1 MLHYADC
8 PSIEDIVPVRTC
20 TCDSRDPTVLK
31 NDPVSRP
38 AHYTRGKIEVADFID
53 DQDLPRWLAMVV
65 KYVCRAG
72 KKEPEKYKQDLEKAR
87 WYLSRE
93 IDRCAS

>member
-1 MLHYADC
+1 MARNSDGRCEYCAVFCESEGSYILHK
-8 PSIEDIVPVRTC
+8 
-20 TCDSRDPTVLK
+20 CDPH
-31 NDPVSRP
+31 DPVSRP
-38 AHYTRGKIEVADFID
+38 AHYTRGKVEVIDFIE
-53 DQDLPRWLAMVV
+53 DQQLGYHLGQVI

-72 KKEPEKYKQDLEKAR
+72 HKDASTRKQDLEKAR